1 LPVNTVSMRRD
12 PFIPMHEVYAILPT
26 GVEDGIGVA
35 TRRRGEFVGEHRLWS
50 GSVGTRLL
58 STDSAAISDDNPS
71 PPLDAGNADR
81 ARGSDVVAVDLND
94 SRQADV
100 RGWGPG
106 WPNCN
111 TSKWVELEI
120 LSPAGRVVRFPA
132 HQVRP
137 KNGEVAFKEEVS
149 FGGSVR
155 EEIRE
160 LVSLLLQV
168 SERRGFI
175 NLQPGW
181 CWGGACRAIKRSD
194 GTLTSTPSNH
204 SWGLAVDINA
214 PENAFGG
221 SSHTI
226 DRPMANVWND
236 YGFRWGGDYST
247 TKDWMHMEF
256 MGSREDAKEMTEKA
270 RRELSKEVEELT
282 PEQEKAIKR
291 MSTFIDTL
299 TEELGK
305 LKGGPQDAKDDAA
318 PAGAAK
324 RVANAVLESEKE

>member
-1 LPVNTVSMRRD
+1 
-12 PFIPMHEVYAILPT
+12 
-26 GVEDGIGVA
+26 
-35 TRRRGEFVGEHRLWS
+35 
-50 GSVGTRLL
+50 
-58 STDSAAISDDNPS
+58 
-71 PPLDAGNADR
+71 
-81 ARGSDVVAVDLND
+81 VAVNLND
-94 SRQADV
+94 SRRADD

-106 WPNCN
+106 WPNCD
-111 TSKWVELEI
+111 TSKWIGLEV
-120 LSPAGRVVRFPA
+120 LSPAGKVVRFPA
-132 HQVRP
+132 HKVSSEHGQL
-137 KNGEVAFKEEVS
+137 KFEEEVT

-194 GTLTSTPSNH
+194 GTLTDTPSNH
-204 SWGLAVDINA
+204 SWGLALDINA
-214 PENAFGG
+214 PENPFGG

-226 DRPMANVWND
+226 ERPMADLWND

-256 MGSREDAKEMTEKA
+256 MGTREDAKGLTDKA
-270 RRELSKEVEELT
+270 RKELTEEVDELT

-291 MSTFIDTL
+291 MSTFLDTL
-299 TEELGK
+299 TEKLGK
-305 LKGGPQDAKDDAA
+305 AADEPEGKNDDAA
-318 PAGAAK
+318 PAGAAN
-324 RVANAVLESEKE
+324 RVARVVLASEEK